1 MLRLVAVTAVVGG
14 IALLVTAVTSLSTS
28 DAPAPPAGAVA
39 EVAAHRTV
47 SALQDK
53 LRRTP
58 SDAGAWAAL
67 GSAYVEQARITGDPS
82 YYEKAQG
89 ALDTSLRHQPEGNG
103 FASIGLGALAN
114 ARHDFA
120 AARDHASRAQAV
132 LPGTAEVYGVLA
144 DALTQLGMAAE
155 ATAAVQ
161 RMLDLEPG
169 VPSFTRAAYD
179 LEQRGDVPGAREAL
193 ERALSAAGAAPD
205 VVFCR
210 YHLGELAFDNGDLD
224 EALSQ
229 YSQALAVDP
238 RDVMSS
244 QGRAKVLFARGSVDE
259 ALRLYSE
266 LVQRAPLPQLVHEY
280 ATMLRAAGRDP
291 SPQFAVLERQFALAP
306 DDLAASAV
314 AADRGDAVSAL
325 RLAQA
330 EWGRRQHVLV
340 ADALGWALHLNGR
353 HEEAL
358 AFADRAVSTGWHN
371 AAFLYHRGVILAALG
386 RGDEAAGVL
395 DEALRINP
403 HFSFVDAPR
412 ARAALDGLR

>member
-1 MLRLVAVTAVVGG
+1 MIRLVAITAVVGG
-14 IALLVTAVTSLSTS
+14 LALLVTAVTSLSTS
-28 DAPAPPAGAVA
+28 DAPAQPAGAVA
-39 EVAAHRTV
+39 EVATHRTV

-58 SDAGAWAAL
+58 SDADAWAAL
-67 GSAYVEQARITGDPS
+67 GSAYVERARITGDPS

-89 ALDTSLRHQPEGNG
+89 ALDTSLRHRPEGNG
-103 FASIGLGALAN
+103 LASIGLGALAN

-120 AARDHASRAQAV
+120 AARDHAARAQAL
-132 LPGTAEVYGVLA
+132 LPDTAAVYGVLA
-144 DALTQLGMAAE
+144 DALTQLGMTAE

-179 LEQRGDVPGAREAL
+179 LEQRGDVAGARAAL
-193 ERALSAAGAAPD
+193 ERASGAAAASPD

-210 YHLGELAFDNGDLD
+210 YRLGELAFDNGDLD

-229 YSQALAVDP
+229 YSQGLAVDP
-238 RDVMSS
+238 RDVMLL
-244 QGRAKVLFARGSVDE
+244 QGKAKVEFARGSVDE
-259 ALRLYSE
+259 ALRMYSE
-266 LVQRAPLPQLVHEY
+266 LVQRTPLPQLVHEY
-280 ATMLRAAGRDP
+280 ANMLRAAGRDP

-306 DDLAASAV
+306 DDLAASVA
-314 AADRGDAVSAL
+314 AADRGDAASAL
-325 RLAQA
+325 RLAEA

-340 ADALGWALHLNGR
+340 ADALAWALHLNGR

-358 AFADRAVSTGWHN
+358 SFADRAVSAGWHN

-386 RGDEAAGVL
+386 RDAEAAGVVA
-395 DEALRINP
+395 EALRINP

-412 ARAALDGLR
+412 AREVLGGLR

>member
-14 IALLVTAVTSLSTS
+14 VALLVATVASLSTS
-28 DAPAPPAGAVA
+28 DGPVPPAGAVV
-39 EVAAHRTV
+39 EVATHRTA

-58 SDAGAWAAL
+58 TDAGAWAAL

-89 ALDTSLRHQPEGNG
+89 ALDTSVRHQPEGNG

-120 AARDHASRAQAV
+120 AAREHALRAQAV
-132 LPGTAEVYGVLA
+132 LPDTAEVYGVLA
-144 DALTQLGMAAE
+144 DASTQLGMADD

-179 LEQRGDVPGAREAL
+179 LEQRGDAPGAREAL
-193 ERALSAAGAAPD
+193 ERALSAAVAAPD

-210 YHLGELAFDNGDLD
+210 YRLGELAFDHGDVD
-224 EALSQ
+224 EALTQ
-229 YSQALAVDP
+229 YEAGLAVDP
-238 RDVMSS
+238 RDVMLSR
-244 QGRAKVLFARGSVDE
+244 GRAKVAFARGSADE
-259 ALRLYSE
+259 ALRLYSD
-266 LVQRAPLPQLVHEY
+266 LVQRSPLPELVHEY
-280 ATMLRAAGRDP
+280 ANALRAAGRDP
-291 SPQFAVLERQFALAP
+291 APQFAVLERQFALVP
-306 DDLAASAV
+306 DDLAASVA

-325 RLAQA
+325 RLAEA

-340 ADALGWALHLNGR
+340 ADALAWALHLNGR

-371 AAFLYHRGVILAALG
+371 AGFLYHRGMVLAALD
-386 RGDEAAGVL
+386 RRAEAAAAL
-395 DEALRINP
+395 REALQINP
-403 HFSFVDAPR
+403 HFSFTDAPR

>member
-14 IALLVTAVTSLSTS
+14 IALLVTAVSSFPTSE
-28 DAPAPPAGAVA
+28 APAQPAGAVV
-39 EVAAHRTV
+39 EVASHRTV

-67 GSAYVEQARITGDPS
+67 GTAYVEQARITGDPS

-89 ALDTSLRHQPEGNG
+89 ALDTSMQHQPAGNG
-103 FASIGLGALAN
+103 FALVGLGALAN

-120 AARDHASRAQAV
+120 AARDYASQAEAL
-132 LPGTAEVYGVLA
+132 LPDTAAVYGVLA
-144 DALTQLGMAAE
+144 DALTQLGMAPE

-169 VPSFTRAAYD
+169 ISSFTRAAYD
-179 LEQRGDVPGAREAL
+179 LEQRGDVAGAREAL
-193 ERALSAAGAAPD
+193 GRGLDAAAAAPD
-205 VVFCR
+205 IVFCR

-224 EALSQ
+224 EASSQ
-229 YSQALAVDP
+229 YSQGLAVDP
-238 RDVMSS
+238 RDVMLL
-244 QGRAKVLFARGSVDE
+244 QGQAKVSFARGSVDE
-259 ALRLYSE
+259 ALRMYSE
-266 LVQRAPLPQLVHEY
+266 LVQRTPLPQLVHEH
-280 ATMLRAAGRDP
+280 ANMLRAAGRDA
-291 SPQFAVLERQFALAP
+291 SAQFTVLERQFALVP
-306 DDLAASAV
+306 DDLAASVV
-314 AADRGDAVSAL
+314 AADRGDAAAAL
-325 RLAQA
+325 RLAES

-340 ADALGWALHLNGR
+340 ADAMAWALYLNGR

-358 AFADRAVSTGWHN
+358 TFADRAVSAGWHN
-371 AAFLYHRGVILAALG
+371 AVFLYHRGMILAALG
-386 RGDEAAGVL
+386 REEAAGVL

-412 ARAALDGLR
+412 ARETLDGLR

>member
-14 IALLVTAVTSLSTS
+14 IALLVTAVSSLSTS
-28 DAPAPPAGAVA
+28 DAPAQPAGAVV
-39 EVAAHRTV
+39 EVASHRTV

-82 YYEKAQG
+82 YYEKAKG
-89 ALDTSLRHQPEGNG
+89 ALDTSLQHQPSGNG
-103 FASIGLGALAN
+103 FALVGLGALAN

-120 AARDHASRAQAV
+120 AARDYGSQAQAL
-132 LPGTAEVYGVLA
+132 LPDTAAVYGVMA
-144 DALTQLGMAAE
+144 DALTQLGMAPE

-169 VPSFTRAAYD
+169 VSSFTRAAYD
-179 LEQRGDVPGAREAL
+179 LEQRGDVAGAREAL
-193 ERALSAAGAAPD
+193 ERGLGAAAAAPD
-205 VVFCR
+205 IVFCR
-210 YHLGELAFDNGDLD
+210 YHLGELAFDNGNLD

-229 YSQALAVDP
+229 YSQGLVVDP
-238 RDVMSS
+238 RDVMLL
-244 QGRAKVLFARGSVDE
+244 QGKAKVSFAQGSLDE
-259 ALRLYSE
+259 ALRMYSE
-266 LVQRAPLPQLVHEY
+266 LVQRTPLPQLVHEY
-280 ATMLRAAGRDP
+280 ANMLRAAGRDA
-291 SPQFAVLERQFALAP
+291 SPQFEVLERQFALVP
-306 DDLAASAV
+306 DDLAASVV
-314 AADRGDAVSAL
+314 AADRGDAASAL
-325 RLAQA
+325 RLAEA

-340 ADALGWALHLNGR
+340 ADAMAWALHLNGR

-358 AFADRAVSTGWHN
+358 TFADRAVSAGWHN
-371 AAFLYHRGVILAALG
+371 AVFLYHRGMILAALG
-386 RGDEAAGVL
+386 REEAAGVL

-412 ARAALDGLR
+412 ARETLDGLR

>member
-1 MLRLVAVTAVVGG
+1 MLRLVAITAVVGG
-14 IALLVTAVTSLSTS
+14 VALLVTAVSSLSTS
-28 DAPAPPAGAVA
+28 DAPTPPSGAVV
-39 EVAAHRTV
+39 EVATHRTV

-58 SDAGAWAAL
+58 TDAGAWAAL
-67 GSAYVEQARITGDPS
+67 GSAYVERARITGDPS

-89 ALDTSLRHQPEGNG
+89 ALDTSLRHQPDGNG

-120 AARDHASRAQAV
+120 AAREHAVRAQAV
-132 LPGTAEVYGVLA
+132 LPDTAEVYGVLA
-144 DALTQLGMAAE
+144 DALTQLGSAGE

-179 LEQRGDVPGAREAL
+179 LEQRGDVPGAREAW
-193 ERALSAAGAAPD
+193 ERALGAAAAAPD

-224 EALSQ
+224 SASEQ
-229 YSQALAVDP
+229 FEQGLAVDP
-238 RDVMSS
+238 RDVMSLR
-244 QGRAKVLFARGSVDE
+244 GRAKVAFARGAVDE
-259 ALRLYSE
+259 ALRWQSE
-266 LVQRAPLPQLVHEY
+266 LVQRTPLPELVHEY
-280 ATMLRAAGRDP
+280 AVMLRAAGRDP
-291 SPQFAVLERQFALAP
+291 SAQFAVLERQFAVVP
-306 DDLAASAV
+306 DDLAASVV

-325 RLAQA
+325 RLAEA

-371 AAFLYHRGVILAALG
+371 AVFLFHRGMVLAALD
-386 RGDEAAGVL
+386 RDAEAAGVL